1 MKMKTTIIWSMTKSF
16 KEKIKVIISCGGT
29 GGHIYPA
36 IAVANEIKR
45 RNKMNEIL
53 FIGSN
58 DRMEMKIIPN
68 HNFEIIGLWIS
79 GIKRTSLWKN
89 IIFFG
94 IPFVLKN
101 FLLPIKLVYSIIR
114 SIFIINSFKPDI
126 VIGFGGYTSGPSL
139 IASIL
144 LGTNSAI
151 QEQNSYPGI
160 TNRYLGKKVDLVF
173 VAFKNLER
181 FFSKKLYYFGNPVR
195 SNLLNISKLKSDA
208 IKFFGLKNNKKTLLL
223 MGGSLGSKT
232 INDSVMNNLSII
244 KNSSFQILWQTGKN
258 YYDEILLKKDH
269 IPSNIIFIPFIKEM
283 NYAYAS
289 SDIIISRAGAL
300 AISELCM
307 VGKPVVLVPSPN
319 VVEDHQTK
327 NALYLKSTGA
337 CEVVKD
343 QNARKDLIKKSF
355 QLLNDKN
362 KMSKLKKNISLL
374 SKPNATKKIVDKLFD
389 KIII

>member
-1 MKMKTTIIWSMTKSF
+1 MTKSF

-36 IAVANEIKR
+36 IAVANEINK

-58 DRMEMKIIPN
+58 ERMEMKIIPN
-68 HNFEIIGLWIS
+68 HNFKIIGLWIS
-79 GIKRTSLWKN
+79 GIKRSSLWKN

-101 FLLPIKLVYSIIR
+101 FLLPI
-114 SIFIINSFKPDI
+114 NSFKPDI
-126 VIGFGGYTSGPSL
+126 VIGFGGYTTGPSL

-144 LGTNSAI
+144 TGTSSAI

-160 TNRYLGKKVDLVF
+160 TNRILGKKVNLVF
-173 VAFKNLER
+173 VAFENLER
-181 FFSKKLYYFGNPVR
+181 FFSKKLFCFGNPVR

-208 IKFFGLKNNKKTLLL
+208 IKFFGLNKNKKTLLL

-244 KNSSFQILWQTGKN
+244 KNSPFQILWQTGKN
-258 YYDEILLKKDH
+258 YYDQILSKKDL
-269 IPSNIIFIPFIKEM
+269 IPSNIIFLPFIREM

-300 AISELCM
+300 AISELC
-307 VGKPVVLVPSPN
+307 VIGKPVVLVPSPN

-327 NALYLKSTGA
+327 NALYLKSAGA
-337 CEVVKD
+337 CEIIKD

-362 KMSKLKKNISLL
+362 KIKKLKKN
-374 SKPNATKKIVDKLFD
+374 KI
-389 KIII
+389 

>member
-1 MKMKTTIIWSMTKSF
+1 MTKSF

-36 IAVANEIKR
+36 IAVANEIKK

-58 DRMEMKIIPN
+58 ERMEMKIIPN
-68 HNFEIIGLWIS
+68 HNFKIIGLWIS
-79 GIKRTSLWKN
+79 GIKRSSLWKN

-101 FLLPIKLVYSIIR
+101 FLLPFKLVYSIIR
-114 SIFIINSFKPDI
+114 SLFIINSFKPDI

-144 LGTNSAI
+144 TGTSSAI

-160 TNRYLGKKVDLVF
+160 TNRILGKKVNLVF
-173 VAFKNLER
+173 VAFENLER
-181 FFSKKLYYFGNPVR
+181 FFSKKLFCFGNPIR
-195 SNLLNISKLKSDA
+195 SNLLNISKSKSDA
-208 IKFFGLKNNKKTLLL
+208 IRFFGLNKNKKTLLII
-223 MGGSLGSKT
+223 GGSLGSKT
-232 INDSVMNNLSII
+232 MNDSVMNNLSII
-244 KNSSFQILWQTGKN
+244 KNSPFQILWQTGKN
-258 YYDEILLKKDH
+258 YYDQILSKKDL
-269 IPSNIIFIPFIKEM
+269 IPSNIIFFPFIKEM

-300 AISELCM
+300 AISELC
-307 VGKPVVLVPSPN
+307 VIGKPVILVPSPN

-327 NALYLKSTGA
+327 NAIYLKSSGA
-337 CEVVKD
+337 CEIIKD

-362 KMSKLKKNISLL
+362 KIKKLKKNILIL
-374 SKPNATKKIVDKLFD
+374 SKPDATKKIVDKLLD
-389 KIII
+389 KIKR

>member
-1 MKMKTTIIWSMTKSF
+1 MTKSF

-36 IAVANEIKR
+36 IAVANEIKK

-58 DRMEMKIIPN
+58 ERMEMKIIPN
-68 HNFEIIGLWIS
+68 HNFKIIGLWIS
-79 GIKRTSLWKN
+79 GIKRSSLWKN

-101 FLLPIKLVYSIIR
+101 FLLPFKLVYSIIR
-114 SIFIINSFKPDI
+114 SLFIINSFKPDI
-126 VIGFGGYTSGPSL
+126 VIGFGGYTTGPSL

-144 LGTNSAI
+144 TGTSSAI

-160 TNRYLGKKVDLVF
+160 TNRILGKKVNLVF
-173 VAFKNLER
+173 VAFENLER
-181 FFSKKLYYFGNPVR
+181 FFSKKLFCFGNPVR
-195 SNLLNISKLKSDA
+195 SNLLNTSKLKSEA
-208 IKFFGLKNNKKTLLL
+208 IRFFGLNKNKKTLLL
-223 MGGSLGSKT
+223 IGGSLGSKT
-232 INDSVMNNLSII
+232 MNDSVMNNLSII
-244 KNSSFQILWQTGKN
+244 KNSPFQILWQTGKN
-258 YYDEILLKKDH
+258 YYDQILSKKDL
-269 IPSNIIFIPFIKEM
+269 IPSNIIFLPFIREM

-300 AISELCM
+300 AISELC
-307 VGKPVVLVPSPN
+307 VIGKPVVLVPSPN

-327 NALYLKSTGA
+327 NAMYLKSASA
-337 CEVVKD
+337 CEIIKD

-362 KMSKLKKNISLL
+362 KIKKLKKNILLL
-374 SKPNATKKIVDKLFD
+374 SKPDATKKIVDKLLD
-389 KIII
+389 KIKR

>member
-1 MKMKTTIIWSMTKSF
+1 MTKSF

-36 IAVANEIKR
+36 IAVANEIKK

-79 GIKRTSLWKN
+79 GIKRSSLWKN

-94 IPFVLKN
+94 IPFILKN
-101 FLLPIKLVYSIIR
+101 LFLPIKLLSSVIR

-144 LGTNSAI
+144 SGTNSAI

-160 TNRYLGKKVDLVF
+160 TNRFLGKKVNLVF

-181 FFSKKLYYFGNPVR
+181 FFSKNLYYYGNPVR
-195 SNLLNISKLKSDA
+195 SNLLNISKSKTDA
-208 IKFFGLKNNKKTLLL
+208 INFFGLKNKKKILLII
-223 MGGSLGSKT
+223 GGSLGSKT
-232 INDSVMNNLSII
+232 INDSILNNLSKI
-244 KNSSFQILWQTGKN
+244 KNSPYQILWQTGKN
-258 YYDEILLKKDH
+258 YYDEILLKKDD
-269 IPSNIIFIPFIKEM
+269 IPSNIIFMPFIKEM

-300 AISELCM
+300 AISELC
-307 VGKPVVLVPSPN
+307 VIGKPVILVPSPN

-327 NALYLKSTGA
+327 NALYLKSAGA
-337 CEVVKD
+337 CEIIKD
-343 QNARKDLIKKSF
+343 ENARRDLIKKSF
-355 QLLNDKN
+355 KLLNDKN
-362 KMSKLKKNISLL
+362 KIKKLKQNISLF
-374 SKPNATKKIVDKLFD
+374 SKPNATKKIVDKLLD
-389 KIII
+389 KIIT

>member
-1 MKMKTTIIWSMTKSF
+1 MTKSF

-36 IAVANEIKR
+36 IAVANEIKK

-58 DRMEMKIIPN
+58 ERMEMKIIPN
-68 HNFEIIGLWIS
+68 HNFKIIGLWIS
-79 GIKRTSLWKN
+79 GIKRSSLWKN

-101 FLLPIKLVYSIIR
+101 FLLPFKLVYSIIR
-114 SIFIINSFKPDI
+114 SLFIINSFKPDI

-144 LGTNSAI
+144 TGTSSAI

-160 TNRYLGKKVDLVF
+160 TNRILGKKVNLVF
-173 VAFKNLER
+173 VAFENLER
-181 FFSKKLYYFGNPVR
+181 FFSKKLFCFGNPIR
-195 SNLLNISKLKSDA
+195 SNLLNISKSKSDA
-208 IKFFGLKNNKKTLLL
+208 IRFFGLNKNKKTLLII
-223 MGGSLGSKT
+223 GGSLGSKT
-232 INDSVMNNLSII
+232 MNDSVMNNLSII
-244 KNSSFQILWQTGKN
+244 KNSPFQILWQTGKN
-258 YYDEILLKKDH
+258 YYDQILSKKDL
-269 IPSNIIFIPFIKEM
+269 IPSNIIFFPFIKEM

-300 AISELCM
+300 AISELC
-307 VGKPVVLVPSPN
+307 VIGKPVILVPSPN

-327 NALYLKSTGA
+327 NAIYLKSSGA
-337 CEVVKD
+337 CEIIKD

-362 KMSKLKKNISLL
+362 KIKKLKKNILLL
-374 SKPNATKKIVDKLFD
+374 SKPDATKKIVDKLLD
-389 KIII
+389 KLKR